1 MAGVA
6 DSPPASYGRAVAAPA
21 GGRWLQYWRWHESNR
36 QDRGVLRTGRHAGD
50 WELVQVRVDRGE
62 QPVEAVYA
70 QHSGG
75 ERCGWPEVRT
85 RGDAPVGLPRQRL
98 ARGLLPPRGARPHV
112 PRSQRRGA
120 RARQRDP
127 PAAGGDRRADSP
139 SWMRFTGR
147 WGASRARLPFEQSSP
162 RGPAFQGVR
171 WRDPAA
177 FAASARS
184 CMAGRC
190 DEVGECDWR
199 ESALARR
206 RGGRRRRDAGRRR
219 RVAAAPA
226 SLGGGDAPAAVL
238 AAGSHATLLHPGAGR
253 GGSGRAVPPA
263 PRASPVVTGGIARRC
278 AVTHLGVRLGPRSHG

>member
-21 GGRWLQYWRWHESNR
+21 GGRWLQYWRWHESNG

-85 RGDAPVGLPRQRL
+85 RGDAPVAYL
-98 ARGLLPPRGARPHV
+98 ANGSHAAYFRARCARPHV

-127 PAAGGDRRADSP
+127 PAAGGDRRGLAELDALH
-139 SWMRFTGR
+139 RALGR
-147 WGASRARLPFEQSSP
+147 EPRTAAVRAVEPARARLPGRALARP
-162 RGPAFQGVR
+162 GGVR
-171 WRDPAA
+171 RVGAELHGGA
-177 FAASARS
+177 LR
-184 CMAGRC
+184 RI
-190 DEVGECDWR
+190 GECDWR
-199 ESALARR
+199 ESVLGGGALSAI
-206 RGGRRRRDAGRRR
+206 GLLAGVVVWRRRRL
-219 RVAAAPA
+219 V
-226 SLGGGDAPAAVL
+226 
-238 AAGSHATLLHPGAGR
+238 
-253 GGSGRAVPPA
+253 
-263 PRASPVVTGGIARRC
+263 
-278 AVTHLGVRLGPRSHG
+278 

>member
-1 MAGVA
+1 M
-6 DSPPASYGRAVAAPA
+6 
-21 GGRWLQYWRWHESNR
+21 
-36 QDRGVLRTGRHAGD
+36 
-50 WELVQVRVDRGE
+50 RVDRGE

-85 RGDAPVGLPRQRL
+85 RGDAPVAYLANGSHAAYFRPGVRDRTFPDPNDE
-98 ARGLLPPRGARPHV
+98 ARGHGSVIRPRLV
-112 PRSQRRGA
+112 VI
-120 RARQRDP
+120 
-127 PAAGGDRRADSP
+127 AADLP

-190 DEVGECDWR
+190 DEVGECDPPLGSKLPGLAPRWR
-199 ESALARR
+199 ESALGGARSASSGCWPASPC
-206 RGGRRRRDAGRRR
+206 GGGAGELRRRRCARGRPGR
-219 RVAAAPA
+219 RVAR
-226 SLGGGDAPAAVL
+226 
-238 AAGSHATLLHPGAGR
+238 H
-253 GGSGRAVPPA
+253 PA
-263 PRASPVVTGGIARRC
+263 PPRGRPGRIGTRGASSTTRLTSTNGRDREKVRRYPLDVC
-278 AVTHLGVRLGPRSHG
+278 LGRSSHG

>member
-1 MAGVA
+1 LSPAVARGDDTALLERFRPVYVHDAQERDPVAGVA

-50 WELVQVRVDRGE
+50 WELVQVQVDRGE

-85 RGDAPVGLPRQRL
+85 RGDAPVAYL
-98 ARGLLPPRGARPHV
+98 ANGSHA
-112 PRSQRRGA
+112 A
-120 RARQRDP
+120 YFRAGVRDRTFP
-127 PAAGGDRRADSP
+127 DPNDEAGGKGSVIRPRLVVIDARSP

-162 RGPAFQGVR
+162 RGPAFQGIR

-190 DEVGECDWR
+190 NESGECDWR
-199 ESALARR
+199 ESALAAAAI
-206 RGGRRRRDAGRRR
+206 GAVGLLAGVVVWRRRR
-219 RVAAAPA
+219 
-226 SLGGGDAPAAVL
+226 
-238 AAGSHATLLHPGAGR
+238 
-253 GGSGRAVPPA
+253 RA
-263 PRASPVVTGGIARRC
+263 
-278 AVTHLGVRLGPRSHG
+278 

>member
-1 MAGVA
+1 MAPAVARADDTALLDRFRPVYVHDARERDPVAGVA

-75 ERCGWPEVRT
+75 ERCGWPQVRT
-85 RGDAPVGLPRQRL
+85 RGDAPVAYLANGSHAAYFRPGVRDRTFPDPNDE
-98 ARGLLPPRGARPHV
+98 ARGHGSVIRPRLV
-112 PRSQRRGA
+112 VI
-120 RARQRDP
+120 
-127 PAAGGDRRADSP
+127 AADLP

-147 WGASRARLPFEQSSP
+147 WGASRARMPFEQSSP

-177 FAASARS
+177 FAASARG

-190 DEVGECDWR
+190 DAVGECDWR
-199 ESALARR
+199 ESALL
-206 RGGRRRRDAGRRR
+206 GGAVGAVGLLAGVAVWRRRR
-219 RVAAAPA
+219 
-226 SLGGGDAPAAVL
+226 
-238 AAGSHATLLHPGAGR
+238 
-253 GGSGRAVPPA
+253 RA
-263 PRASPVVTGGIARRC
+263 
-278 AVTHLGVRLGPRSHG
+278 